1 MSLTPPPLPAAAP
14 RKRFPFL
21 WYALS
26 LVLIILFATA
36 PLISVLIAGSIAEAH
51 GCVLNEGGSH
61 PCIINGT
68 DWGDT
73 LLTMFVLGWLM
84 LFTLPAGAFA
94 FLIWLLVL
102 VVHLITR
109 ARAGRVDR

>member
-1 MSLTPPPLPAAAP
+1 VSSTPPPLQPTSP
-14 RKRFPFL
+14 VKRFPFV
-21 WYALS
+21 WYALP
-26 LVLIILFATA
+26 LVLIILFAIA
-36 PLISVLIAGSIAEAH
+36 PVVSVLIAGAIAEAH

-84 LFTLPAGAFA
+84 LFTLPAGAVA
-94 FLIWLLVL
+94 LLIWLVVL

-109 ARAGRVDR
+109 SRAARRTA